1 MNLAIPGVNSFGGT
15 GYNGVDYMNT
25 FNSWGIGGSPD
36 VPSIVPGDGVTQF
49 VNPAAYANPNGAV
62 PALGSGDWMG
72 DVMGSF
78 KNIPWLSTKDA
89 RGIEQQSVLS
99 SAFSGLQSLGNGYLA
114 LKQLGLAQDQFNFQ
128 KDAFNKNWA
137 AKKATTNAALEDRQ
151 RARVASNSGAYQSV
165 GDYMNQYGI
174 K

>member
-1 MNLAIPGVNSFGGT
+1 MNLTIPGVTSFGGT
-15 GYNGVDYMNT
+15 GYNGTNYMNT

-36 VPSIVPGDGVTQF
+36 VPSMAPGDGVTQL
-49 VNPAAYANPNGAV
+49 VDPAVYANPNGIAD
-62 PALGSGDWMG
+62 AASGGWATNAWDKFT
-72 DVMGSF
+72 SL
-78 KNIPWLSTKDA
+78 PWLNSKDA
-89 RGIEQQSVLS
+89 QGIGQQGIL
-99 SAFSGLQSLGNGYLA
+99 APAISGLTSIANGYLGM
-114 LKQLGLAQDQFNFQ
+114 KQLGLAQDQFNFQ

-137 AKKATTNAALEDRQ
+137 AKKATTNSALEDRQ